1 MQGTDRIFTGTS
13 ALHMVKEHYDKN
25 QSKKIDDR
33 HWRMYIFKEFGEMY
47 QMKKYMYI
55 LYEIEVCYTA
65 CFLYIATRHAV

>member
-13 ALHMVKEHYDKN
+13 ALHMVKEHYDQS

-65 CFLYIATRHAV
+65 CFQYSY